1 MASERELIGRCLS
14 GDRAAFDEIVRRY
27 QDSLFRHL
35 LRLAGSHEQAEDLC
49 QDAFVRFYRALPS
62 FDGTRAI
69 APFLFKIATNLW
81 RDGRRPRLTLVGEE
95 EMEFLAASR
104 RPDQDLLDHLER
116 EAILRALRGLRPEY
130 REALSLR
137 YDQELTYR
145 EIGEIMEASP
155 GTVATWLSRGLEAL
169 RQALGV
175 EAKEAAR

>member
-1 MASERELIGRCLS
+1 MASDRELIGRCLS
-14 GDRAAFDEIVRRY
+14 GDRAAFDEIVLRY

-35 LRLAGSHEQAEDLC
+35 LRLSGSYEQAEDLC

-62 FDGTRAI
+62 FDGARGI
-69 APFLFKIATNLW
+69 APYLFRIATNLW
-81 RDGRRPRLTLVGEE
+81 RDGRGPHLTVVGEE
-95 EMEFLAASR
+95 EMEFLAAPR
-104 RPDQDLLDHLER
+104 RPDQELLDRMERQTILEAFR
-116 EAILRALRGLRPEY
+116 RLRPEY

-137 YDQELTYR
+137 YDQELSYR

-175 EAKEAAR
+175 DAKEAAR